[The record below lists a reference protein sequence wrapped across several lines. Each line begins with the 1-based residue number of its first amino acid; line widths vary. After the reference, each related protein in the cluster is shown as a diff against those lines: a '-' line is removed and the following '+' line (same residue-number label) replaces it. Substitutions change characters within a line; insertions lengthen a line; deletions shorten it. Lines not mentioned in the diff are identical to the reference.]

1 MGVCVSKIKEIFET
15 VNDNM
20 DEIATLGEGVEDVIE
35 SVLDDEPISEVIENI
50 KDVGENTI
58 DLIK

>member
-1 MGVCVSKIKEIFET
+1 MGVCVSKIKEIFDT

-20 DEIATLGEGVEDVIE
+20 DEIATLGEDVEDIIE
-35 SVLDDEPISEVIENI
+35 SVLDDAPISEVIENI
-50 KDVGENTI
+50 KDAGENTI

>member
-15 VNDNM
+15 VNDNI